1 MSHITV
7 HRNRTAVHL
16 VYLGYNPTGQN
27 FLSQI
32 RERRSPD
39 SRLIATWD
47 IDVVGDGS
55 SGELRLSLDNGVT
68 KEITQTVGYMDI
80 VREVGGEPY
89 SVIDTPILVV
99 FLDLPT
105 VPSSDSMI

>member
-1 MSHITV
+1 LSQITV

-32 RERRSPD
+32 RESRSPS

-47 IDVVGDGS
+47 ISVVGDGS

-68 KEITQTVGYMDI
+68 KEITQTFGYMDI
-80 VREVGGEPY
+80 VREEGGEPY
-89 SVIDTPILVV
+89 SVIETPITVV

-105 VPSSDSMI
+105 EPSPDA